1 MKNQRER
8 GMIALSDL
16 ELHKT
21 IKLIA
26 EIEDVVAQEVVRKG
40 IRMYLE
46 KLEKDQ
52 AEFIRRMAK
61 R

>member
-1 MKNQRER
+1 MKNRRER

-26 EIEDVVAQEVVRKG
+26 EIEGVTAQEVVREG
-40 IRMYLE
+40 TRMYLG
-46 KLEKDQ
+46 KFKKDQ
-52 AEFIRRMAK
+52 AEFIREMAK